1 MSIKFTCED
10 KQTLVAYLYG
20 EVDQETRQAVDAH
33 LETCA
38 ACEKEVTALGDV
50 RSELGLWVPPE
61 VELDFKIVK
70 KSELPSATVLR
81 PARWWNAVPVW
92 AQAAAAILVVAA
104 GAAIANVQVK
114 SGPEGFSVSTG
125 WMPFDSS
132 TTSSARAALAQDR
145 QPDEAWKTA
154 LASLE
159 QQLRNEIRSTRD
171 QEARAASASAS
182 TPVDDATIRRVRQMI
197 AESEQRHERALAMR
211 LIEFQRDVNVQ
222 RRADLVNISRGMI
235 NNYDQ
240 LQQQRQTINNLI
252 RVSATPQ
259 Q

>member
-1 MSIKFTCED
+1 MSIKFTCDD

-33 LETCA
+33 LASCA
-38 ACEKEVTALGDV
+38 ACEKEVTALGDA

-92 AQAAAAILVVAA
+92 AQAAAAILVIAA

-125 WMPFDSS
+125 WMQP
-132 TTSSARAALAQDR
+132 AAVTA
-145 QPDEAWKTA
+145 PAPAANDEWKPA
-154 LASLE
+154 LVALE
-159 QQLRNEIRSTRD
+159 QQLRNEIRSTR
-171 QEARAASASAS
+171 EVETHAAAAT
-182 TPVDDATIRRVRQMI
+182 TPVDEATIRRVRQMI
-197 AESEQRHERALAMR
+197 AESEQRHERALATR
-211 LIEFQRDVNVQ
+211 FIEFTRDVNMQ
-222 RRADLVNISRGMI
+222 RRADLQNIGRVVGSYDGELMRQRQMI
-235 NNYDQ
+235 NNV
-240 LQQQRQTINNLI
+240 I

>member
-1 MSIKFTCED
+1 MSITFKCDD
-10 KQTLVAYLYG
+10 KQTLIAYLYG

-33 LETCA
+33 LASCA

-70 KSELPSATVLR
+70 KSELPSGNVLR
-81 PARWWNAVPVW
+81 PARWWSTVPVW
-92 AQAAAAILVVAA
+92 AQAAAAILVLAA

-114 SGPEGFSVSTG
+114 SGPDGFSVSTG
-125 WMPFDSS
+125 WIQPAAVAAPV
-132 TTSSARAALAQDR
+132 TTQDENWKPALVA
-145 QPDEAWKTA
+145 
-154 LASLE
+154 LE

-171 QEARAASASAS
+171 QGVRVAAAPA
-182 TPVDDATIRRVRQMI
+182 PADATIRQVRQLI
-197 AESEQRHERALAMR
+197 AESEQRHERELATR
-211 LIEFQRDVNVQ
+211 FIEFTRDMNMQ
-222 RRADLVNISRGMI
+222 RRADLVNISRGMVS
-235 NNYDQ
+235 NYDQ

-252 RVSATPQ
+252 RVSSTPQ